1 MRNFA
6 AAVLL
11 SRVMKMIWMIAF
23 LLLPLA
29 GLAYAGWHVWT
40 LVPLPP
46 LWRVLIIALGVGA
59 FLSLFLSITRV
70 IDSWPLPL
78 ARLVYDVSTSSVF
91 VLLYV
96 VMAFLALD
104 LLRLIRVVPASW
116 MHHNGYTTIAIT
128 LTLFAVF
135 LLGNIRYHHKVR
147 AELHLTTAKQLSRP
161 LQLVLLSDLHLGYHN
176 PRHELAR
183 WVDMINREHPDAVL
197 IAGDIIDGS
206 LRPLIEERMADE
218 MRRIEAP
225 VYACLGN
232 HEYISG
238 EPGAE
243 QFYREAGITLLRDS
257 AATLAGGDVVVIGR
271 DDLSNRRRKPVKD
284 LLADLR
290 HQSEA
295 SGWRPVGE
303 RFLILLDHQPYHLEK
318 AEQAGID
325 FQLSGHTHRGQVWPI
340 SWITD
345 ALYECSWGSHQRGAT
360 RYYVSSGIG
369 IWGGKFRIGTRSEY
383 VVMEIGN

>member
-29 GLAYAGWHVWT
+29 DLVYAGWHVWT

-46 LWRVLIIALGVGA
+46 LWRGLIIALGVGA

-96 VMAFLALD
+96 VMIFLALD
-104 LLRLIRVVPASW
+104 LLRLVRVVPTSW

-135 LLGNIRYHHKVR
+135 VLGNIRYHHKVR

-161 LQLVLLSDLHLGYHN
+161 LRLVLLSDLHLGYHN

-183 WVDMINREHPDAVL
+183 GVDMINREHPDAVL

-206 LRPLIEERMADE
+206 LRPLLEERMADE
-218 MRRIEAP
+218 LRRIEAP

-271 DDLSNRRRKPVKD
+271 DDLSNRRRLSV
-284 LLADLR
+284 ADLSAKTDR
-290 HQSEA
+290 N
-295 SGWRPVGE
+295 
-303 RFLILLDHQPYHLEK
+303 RFTILLDHQPYHLEK

-360 RYYVSSGIG
+360 RYYVSSGLG
-369 IWGGKFRIGTRSEY
+369 IWGGKYRIGTRSEY
-383 VVMEIGN
+383 VVMEVEN

>member
-29 GLAYAGWHVWT
+29 GLVYAGWHVWT

-218 MRRIEAP
+218 MRRIAAP

-232 HEYISG
+232 HEYFSG
-238 EPGAE
+238 EPLAE

-271 DDLSNRRRKPVKD
+271 DDLSNCRRLSV
-284 LLADLR
+284 ADLAAKTDR
-290 HQSEA
+290 N
-295 SGWRPVGE
+295 
-303 RFLILLDHQPYHLEK
+303 RFTILLDHQPYHLEK

-325 FQLSGHTHRGQVWPI
+325 FQLSGHTHHGQVWPI

-345 ALYECSWGSHQRGAT
+345 ALYECAFGEHQRGQA
-360 RYYVSSGIG
+360 RYYVSSGLG
-369 IWGGKFRIGTRSEY
+369 IWGGKYRIGTRSEY
-383 VVMEIGN
+383 VVMEIEN

>member
-11 SRVMKMIWMIAF
+11 SHVMKMIWMIAF

-29 GLAYAGWHVWT
+29 GLAYAGWHVWM

-46 LWRVLIIALGVGA
+46 LWRGLIIALGVGA

-96 VMAFLALD
+96 VMIFLALD
-104 LLRLIRVVPASW
+104 LLRLVRVVPASW

-135 LLGNIRYHHKVR
+135 LIGNIRYHHKVR
-147 AELHLTTAKQLSRP
+147 DELHLTTAKQLSRP
-161 LQLVLLSDLHLGYHN
+161 LRLVLLSDLHLGYHN

-206 LRPLIEERMADE
+206 LRPLLEERMADE
-218 MRRIEAP
+218 LRRIEAP

-271 DDLSNRRRKPVKD
+271 DDLSNRRRLSV
-284 LLADLR
+284 ADLSAKTAR
-290 HQSEA
+290 N
-295 SGWRPVGE
+295 
-303 RFLILLDHQPYHLEK
+303 RFTILLDHQPYHLEK

-360 RYYVSSGIG
+360 RYYVSSGLG
-369 IWGGKFRIGTRSEY
+369 IWGGKYRIGTRSEY
-383 VVMEIGN
+383 AVMEIEN

>member
-218 MRRIEAP
+218 MRRIAAP

-232 HEYISG
+232 HEYFSG
-238 EPGAE
+238 EPLAE

-271 DDLSNRRRKPVKD
+271 DDLSNCRRLSV
-284 LLADLR
+284 ADLAAKTDR
-290 HQSEA
+290 N
-295 SGWRPVGE
+295 
-303 RFLILLDHQPYHLEK
+303 RFTILLDHQPYHLEK

-325 FQLSGHTHRGQVWPI
+325 FQLSGHTHHGQVWPI

-345 ALYECSWGSHQRGAT
+345 ALYECAFGEHQRGQT
-360 RYYVSSGIG
+360 RYYVSSGLG
-369 IWGGKFRIGTRSEY
+369 IWGGKYRIGTRSEY
-383 VVMEIGN
+383 VVMEVEN

>member
-29 GLAYAGWHVWT
+29 GLVYAGWHVWT

-96 VMAFLALD
+96 VMVFLALD

-218 MRRIEAP
+218 MRRIAAP

-232 HEYISG
+232 HEYFSG
-238 EPGAE
+238 EPLAE

-271 DDLSNRRRKPVKD
+271 DDLSNCRRLSV
-284 LLADLR
+284 ADLAAKTDR
-290 HQSEA
+290 N
-295 SGWRPVGE
+295 
-303 RFLILLDHQPYHLEK
+303 RFTILLDHQPYHLEK

-325 FQLSGHTHRGQVWPI
+325 FQLSGHTHHGQVWPI

-345 ALYECSWGSHQRGAT
+345 ALYECAFGEHQRGQA
-360 RYYVSSGIG
+360 RYYVSSGLG
-369 IWGGKFRIGTRSEY
+369 IWGGKYRIGTRSEY
-383 VVMEIGN
+383 VVMEIEN

>member
-1 MRNFA
+1 MRYFA

-218 MRRIEAP
+218 MRRIAAP

-232 HEYISG
+232 HEYFSG
-238 EPGAE
+238 EPLAE

-271 DDLSNRRRKPVKD
+271 DDLSNCRRLSV
-284 LLADLR
+284 ADLAAKTDR
-290 HQSEA
+290 N
-295 SGWRPVGE
+295 
-303 RFLILLDHQPYHLEK
+303 RFTILLDHQPYHLEK

-325 FQLSGHTHRGQVWPI
+325 FQLSGHTHHGQVWPI

-345 ALYECSWGSHQRGAT
+345 ALYECAFGEHQRGQT
-360 RYYVSSGIG
+360 RYYVSSGLG
-369 IWGGKFRIGTRSEY
+369 IWGGKYRIGTRSEY
-383 VVMEIGN
+383 VVMEVEN

>member
-78 ARLVYDVSTSSVF
+78 ARLAYDVSTSSVF

-104 LLRLIRVVPASW
+104 LLRLVRVVPASW
-116 MHHNGYTTIAIT
+116 LHHNGYTTIAIT

-135 LLGNIRYHHKVR
+135 VLGNIRYHHKVR

-161 LQLVLLSDLHLGYHN
+161 LRLVLLSDLHLGYHN
-176 PRHELAR
+176 PRHELVR
-183 WVDMINREHPDAVL
+183 WVDLINREHPDAVL

-218 MRRIEAP
+218 LRRIEAP

-271 DDLSNRRRKPVKD
+271 DDLSNRRRLSV
-284 LLADLR
+284 ADLAAKTDR
-290 HQSEA
+290 SL
-295 SGWRPVGE
+295 
-303 RFLILLDHQPYHLEK
+303 FTILLDHQPYHLEK

-325 FQLSGHTHRGQVWPI
+325 FQLSGHTHHGQVWPI

-345 ALYECSWGSHQRGAT
+345 ALYECAFGEHQRGST
-360 RYYVSSGIG
+360 RYYVSSGLG
-369 IWGGKFRIGTRSEY
+369 IWGGKYRIGTRSEY
-383 VVMEIGN
+383 VVMEVEN

>member
-29 GLAYAGWHVWT
+29 DLVYAGWHVWT

-46 LWRVLIIALGVGA
+46 LWRGLIIALGVGA

-96 VMAFLALD
+96 VMIFLALD
-104 LLRLIRVVPASW
+104 LLRLVRVVPTSW

-135 LLGNIRYHHKVR
+135 VLGNIRYHHKVR

-161 LQLVLLSDLHLGYHN
+161 LRLVLLSDLHLGYHN

-206 LRPLIEERMADE
+206 LRPLLEERMADE
-218 MRRIEAP
+218 LRRIEAP

-271 DDLSNRRRKPVKD
+271 DDLSNRRRLSV
-284 LLADLR
+284 ADLSAKTDR
-290 HQSEA
+290 N
-295 SGWRPVGE
+295 
-303 RFLILLDHQPYHLEK
+303 RFTILLDHQPYHLEK

-360 RYYVSSGIG
+360 RYYVSSGLG
-369 IWGGKFRIGTRSEY
+369 IWGGKYRIGTRSEY
-383 VVMEIGN
+383 VVMEVEN

>member
-29 GLAYAGWHVWT
+29 GLVYAGWHVWT

-46 LWRVLIIALGVGA
+46 LWRGLIIALGVGA

-96 VMAFLALD
+96 VIIFLALD

-135 LLGNIRYHHKVR
+135 LIGNIRYHHKVR
-147 AELHLTTAKQLSRP
+147 AELHLTTAKLLSRP
-161 LQLVLLSDLHLGYHN
+161 LRLVLLSDLHLGYHN

-206 LRPLIEERMADE
+206 LRPLLEERMADE
-218 MRRIEAP
+218 LRRIEAP

-243 QFYREAGITLLRDS
+243 QFYREADITLLRDS

-271 DDLSNRRRKPVKD
+271 DDLSNRRRLSV
-284 LLADLR
+284 ADLSAKTDR
-290 HQSEA
+290 N
-295 SGWRPVGE
+295 
-303 RFLILLDHQPYHLEK
+303 RFTILLDHQPYHLEK

-345 ALYECSWGSHQRGAT
+345 ALYECAFGEHQRGQT
-360 RYYVSSGIG
+360 RYYVSSGLG

>member
-29 GLAYAGWHVWT
+29 DLVYAGWHVWT

-46 LWRVLIIALGVGA
+46 LWRGLIIALGVGA

-96 VMAFLALD
+96 VMIFLALD
-104 LLRLIRVVPASW
+104 LLRLVRVVPTSW

-135 LLGNIRYHHKVR
+135 VLGNIRYHHKVR

-161 LQLVLLSDLHLGYHN
+161 LRLVLLSDLHLGYHN

-206 LRPLIEERMADE
+206 LRPLLEERMADE
-218 MRRIEAP
+218 LRRIEAP
-225 VYACLGN
+225 AYACLGN

-271 DDLSNRRRKPVKD
+271 DDLSNRRRLSV
-284 LLADLR
+284 ADLSAKTDR
-290 HQSEA
+290 N
-295 SGWRPVGE
+295 
-303 RFLILLDHQPYHLEK
+303 RFTILLDHQPYHLEK

-360 RYYVSSGIG
+360 RYYVSSGLG
-369 IWGGKFRIGTRSEY
+369 IWGGKYRIGTRSEY
-383 VVMEIGN
+383 VVMEVEN